1 MASPNI
7 YNPNNADL
15 VKISR
20 LNLVILASKMKKNRI
35 DYKFNNKFRN
45 EQALIHHFDIKA
57 AYNIVL

>member
-15 VKISR
+15 VKISS

-45 EQALIHHFDIKA
+45 E
-57 AYNIVL
+57 